1 MLRPKAKK
9 SRRPLFTD
17 GWNSFWHV
25 CFGCLALQMY
35 VLIPNFIMYQ
45 LVAYTDV
52 NLWIDLAE
60 FFLGLCVAWVLS
72 PHDPLGLR
80 PNQGGIITWEQ
91 SLNDSLSVGAQ
102 PQGS

>member
-1 MLRPKAKK
+1 MNSSPKGVK

-45 LVAYTDV
+45 LIDYMDV

-60 FFLGLCVAWVLS
+60 FFLGLCVTAAIIWGLS
-72 PHDPLGLR
+72 PLLPLRGAPYDPWGCA
-80 PNQGGIITWEQ
+80 PTKG
-91 SLNDSLSVGAQ
+91 
-102 PQGS
+102 

>member
-1 MLRPKAKK
+1 MKSSHKGVK

-17 GWNSFWHV
+17 GWNSFWHL

-45 LVAYTDV
+45 LIDYTDV

-60 FFLGLCVAWVLS
+60 FFLGLCVIWGLS
-72 PHDPLGLR
+72 LGVSPLRPLGLR
-80 PNQGGIITWEQ
+80 PNQETFVE
-91 SLNDSLSVGAQ
+91 
-102 PQGS
+102 

>member
-1 MLRPKAKK
+1 MKSSHKGVK

-17 GWNSFWHV
+17 GWNSFWHL

-45 LVAYTDV
+45 LVHYMDV

-60 FFLGLCVAWVLS
+60 FFLGLCVAAA
-72 PHDPLGLR
+72 
-80 PNQGGIITWEQ
+80 IIWIGVPPTTP
-91 SLNDSLSVGAQ
+91 GAAPQ
-102 PQGS
+102 PRENNYMESITQ